1 MTFGSRKAAE
11 SPIIYENKGKGAW
24 MESTITTQF
33 TCVKCGKKLMSP
45 NIVGGAYVR
54 GWRCRHCKEVQYPV
68 RDKKTNVKEAN

>member
-1 MTFGSRKAAE
+1 
-11 SPIIYENKGKGAW
+11 